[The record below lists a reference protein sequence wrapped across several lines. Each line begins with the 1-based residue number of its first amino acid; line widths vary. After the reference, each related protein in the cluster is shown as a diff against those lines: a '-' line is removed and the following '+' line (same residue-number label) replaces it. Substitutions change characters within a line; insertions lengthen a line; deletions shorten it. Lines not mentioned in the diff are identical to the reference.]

1 MNTITSSDGTKIVF
15 DRIGTGP
22 AVVLVDGALCSR
34 TAGPNG
40 PLAALLANRFTVY
53 TYDRRGRGESGDTA
67 PYTVEREVEDLAA
80 LINEAGGSIALYSIS
95 SGAALALEAA
105 NSGLPVTKLAVY
117 EAPFVVDDTR
127 PPVPADF
134 VAQLDRMI
142 AEDRRGDAVK
152 AFMSS
157 GVRLPAMVVSLMRLL
172 PAWTRLKGVAHTLP
186 YDMRI
191 MGDTQGGKP
200 LPADRWAAV
209 TVPTLVIDGGK
220 SPQWMRN
227 GMQAL
232 ADVLPNAQHRT
243 LAGQTHLVKAK
254 ALAPV
259 LTEFFT
265 KQGAS

>member
-1 MNTITSSDGTKIVF
+1 
-15 DRIGTGP
+15 
-22 AVVLVDGALCSR
+22 
-34 TAGPNG
+34 
-40 PLAALLANRFTVY
+40 
-53 TYDRRGRGESGDTA
+53 
-67 PYTVEREVEDLAA
+67 
-80 LINEAGGSIALYSIS
+80 
-95 SGAALALEAA
+95 
-105 NSGLPVTKLAVY
+105 
-117 EAPFVVDDTR
+117 
-127 PPVPADF
+127 
-134 VAQLDRMI
+134 
-142 AEDRRGDAVK
+142 
-152 AFMSS
+152 
-157 GVRLPAMVVSLMRLL
+157 MVVSLMRLL

-220 SPQWMRN
+220 SPHWMRN

-232 ADVLPNAQHRT
+232 ADVLPNAEHRT